1 MMINSSLRIF
11 TFFQF
16 LAFVIVKLMLMSG
29 KLDDNSA
36 SGNNN
41 RLISS
46 LRGFEGAEGGASLGD
61 FQPADSSAISEG
73 SPTDSISKMV
83 QQKIQFSAPTFD
95 ITKMREGAE
104 SNSWKVVNWADP
116 ISTEDESR
124 FICDWTTFMSSS
136 GKQGAICGPT
146 QISKCADGKYFADV
160 WYKGEGGKAPN
171 YHLEIGA
178 QHGACILEMLLETDA
193 MILAFEPHP
202 NNVYSIR
209 KTISAL
215 PKPLQNRVT
224 LFPIGLSDE
233 TMKDTFSYNTKSSL
247 RATSEL
253 SIYAER
259 LDSVLDTDKIP
270 PKLIKLV
277 NLDVQGF
284 ECNILEGMGD
294 QMANKI
300 ESMKLKWKNN
310 GQKCEDNK
318 DYLQKLRNKF
328 GFHTW
333 RKYDN
338 GVYDMYLAPG
348 KKPVFNGVDIFA
360 SRKQAY

>member
-1 MMINSSLRIF
+1 MIRSYLRIF
-11 TFFQF
+11 IFLEF
-16 LAFVIVKLMLMSG
+16 LALIIVRLIMMRF
-29 KLDDNSA
+29 DDSASASA
-36 SGNNN
+36 SGNSD
-41 RLISS
+41 RVLAY
-46 LRGFEGAEGGASLGD
+46 LKGFASAEGGASFDD
-61 FQPADSSAISEG
+61 FQQAE
-73 SPTDSISKMV
+73 K
-83 QQKIQFSAPTFD
+83 KIQFSAPIFD
-95 ITKMREGAE
+95 ITKRREGAE
-104 SNSWKVVNWADP
+104 SNSWKVVNWEDP
-116 ISTEDESR
+116 ISTEDESM
-124 FICDWTTFMSSS
+124 FDCEWESFVSSS
-136 GKQGAICGPT
+136 GKQAAICAT
-146 QISKCADGKYFADV
+146 QISKCADGKYFSDV
-160 WYKGEGGKAPN
+160 WYQREGGNAP
-171 YHLEIGA
+171 YYLEIGA
-178 QHGACILEMLLETDA
+178 QHGACLLEMLLETDA

-202 NNVYSIR
+202 KNVYSIR

-215 PKPLQNRVT
+215 PKALQNRVT

-294 QMANKI
+294 KMADKI
-300 ESMKLKWKNN
+300 GSMKLKWESN

-318 DYLQKLRNKF
+318 DYLHKLRDKF
-328 GFHTW
+328 GFDIW
-333 RKYDN
+333 RKHEN
-338 GVYDMYLAPG
+338 GYMYLAPG
-348 KKPVFNGVDIFA
+348 KKPALNSADVFA